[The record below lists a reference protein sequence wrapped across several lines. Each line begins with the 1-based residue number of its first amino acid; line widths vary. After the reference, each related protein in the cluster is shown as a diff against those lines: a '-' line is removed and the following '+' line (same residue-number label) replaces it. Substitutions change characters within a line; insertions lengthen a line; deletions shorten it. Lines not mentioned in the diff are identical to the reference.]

1 MDTLNKATNNFTR
14 VLSIVVSL
22 VAGFFILFNGIN
34 ISADQAF
41 GYGILA
47 FLLGVIYAGTP
58 KPSMPGVF
66 GLITLGIYAMA
77 RATGKIDVQILRY
90 AVGLPLVAIGLW
102 GVYSMLNHQPESKDK
117 THTKDQPE
125 KEA

>member
-1 MDTLNKATNNFTR
+1 MNNLTR
-14 VLSIVVSL
+14 IISIVVSL

-34 ISADQAF
+34 ITTDQAF

-58 KPSMPGVF
+58 KPSMAGVF

-90 AVGLPLVAIGLW
+90 AVGLPLVAIGIW
-102 GVYSMLNHQPESKDK
+102 GVYSMLNQQPETEAKTQSK
-117 THTKDQPE
+117 HESE
-125 KEA
+125 KEKDI